1 MLKFKE
7 YLEEAY
13 TFFPKNEEEIK
24 KTLADFPHENVEE
37 IISLFNYLKDKDET
51 PINIDL
57 KYPKRIN
64 VRRVPFKADTTI
76 TDIAKGAGLNIIKI
90 KFGNGSMGNRGANN
104 RGNKF
109 EIDFNEGLRGFN
121 AGENDPNYPTGSTLS
136 AIQDIVKTYK
146 LDETDWKSKVVGGE
160 NTRRPLEF
168 KGNIA
173 LSNSKGMGFNTGPAV
188 TDITIT
194 KLPSENK
201 IYLSLKIE
209 KTTTFFNV
217 GVKRKITK
225 KEINEGD
232 IKNKDGRKLL
242 KLFGID
248 IKRFCTIFNPDVET
262 QGGKETTQPNKRAL
276 KTLLAS
282 GIGYGYHVIHKKGGN
297 IESYE
302 MNKLLMMQSAAVGD
316 ATIYYGG
323 KGGRGKR
330 IDMEMESPHYKFKLN
345 IRDTQGGDGYPTRM
359 MCDFTRK

>member
-1 MLKFKE
+1 MLRFKE

-37 IISLFNYLKDKDET
+37 IISLFNYLKGKDET

-57 KYPKRIN
+57 KHPKKVNI
-64 VRRVPFKADTTI
+64 RRVPFKADTTI
-76 TDIAKGAGLNIIKI
+76 ADIAKGAELNIIKI

-104 RGNKF
+104 KGNKF
-109 EIDFNEGLRGFN
+109 ENDFNAALRGFN

-136 AIQDIVKTYK
+136 AIQDIVTTYK
-146 LDETDWKSKVVGGE
+146 LGETDWKAEVVGGE
-160 NTRRPLEF
+160 NTRRPLNF
-168 KGNIA
+168 KGTIQ
-173 LSNSKGMGFNTGPAV
+173 LSNTKGTGFDIGNSV

-194 KLPSENK
+194 KDTEEK

-217 GVKRKITK
+217 GVKTKITK
-225 KEINEGD
+225 KEINEGE

-242 KLFGID
+242 DLFGID
-248 IKRFCTIFNPDVET
+248 NKRFCTIFNPDVKTE
-262 QGGKETTQPNKRAL
+262 GGKETTKPNKRAL
-276 KTLLAS
+276 KTLLKS
-282 GIGYGYHVIHKKGGN
+282 GIGYGYHVIHKMRGD
-297 IESYE
+297 IESYK
-302 MNKLLMMQSAAVGD
+302 MDKIRMGKSATVGD

-323 KGGRGKR
+323 KGGSGKR
-330 IDMEMESPHYKFKLN
+330 INMEMESPYYKFTLN

-359 MCDFTRK
+359 MCDFTKK